1 MSRKT
6 VMMSVLFAVN
16 VIFFCAFCYI
26 FCVFHNRYYDV
37 TLRSAVKAPIRFF
50 LIEIQKDFSNGK
62 YDSAQEKV
70 DFLNQEWNSF
80 YISNGYEYDIG
91 NLLLRW
97 QKKQNKDNQEDQ
109 NDDNKGTP

>member
-6 VMMSVLFAVN
+6 VKMSVLFAVN
-16 VIFFCAFCYI
+16 VIFCCAFCYL
-26 FCVFHNRYYDV
+26 FCVFYNRYYDV